1 MSDPGLQNHFPDHY
15 RNLGLSPLASVE
27 KVKTRYRELAKIFHP
42 DNRETGSSDL
52 FQKFA
57 HSYQILT
64 HPIRR
69 KEYDLQYLS
78 RHPEILFRFRSANEG
93 KNGSGE
99 VSHRPREIPASRI
112 LYAGQ
117 AVELARKGLLRA
129 GMRNRERKKYSGI
142 FYDIRIL
149 LTTEELNVPIF
160 AKIPLVVRVLC
171 PDCRGSNVF
180 CDSCGGKGTYKSFRN
195 LNLEA
200 EAGKLLPGKVYELDL
215 TGLKPDGFVHFKKN
229 RLKVKIE
236 LLEGDKK

>member
-1 MSDPGLQNHFPDHY
+1 MNDPGWKSNFPDHY
-15 RNLGLSPLASVE
+15 KNLGLSPLSPVE
-27 KVKTRYRELAKIFHP
+27 KVKSRYRELAKIFHP
-42 DNRETGSSDL
+42 DNQETGSSDL

-57 HSYQILT
+57 LSYQVLT
-64 HPIRR
+64 HPTRR

-78 RHPEILFRFRSANEG
+78 RHPEILFRFRSEKEARNAEQHSLS
-93 KNGSGE
+93 KTKQ
-99 VSHRPREIPASRI
+99 IPSSRI

-117 AVELARKGLLRA
+117 AVELAKKGLLRA

-149 LTTEELNVPIF
+149 LTREELNQRLS

-200 EAGKLLPGKVYELDL
+200 EAGKLLPGKIYELDL
-215 TGLKPDGFVHFKKN
+215 SGLKPDGFVHFKKN
-229 RLKVKIE
+229 HLKVKIE
-236 LLEGDKK
+236 LLEGEKK

>member
-1 MSDPGLQNHFPDHY
+1 MNDPGLQNHFPDHY
-15 RNLGLSPLASVE
+15 KNLGLSPLASVE
-27 KVKTRYRELAKIFHP
+27 RVKSRYRELAKIFHP

-57 HSYQILT
+57 VSYQILT
-64 HPIRR
+64 HPIKR

-78 RHPEILFRFRSANEG
+78 RHPEILFKFKSSLEG
-93 KNGSGE
+93 KNDPN
-99 VSHRPREIPASRI
+99 VPAPIRQIPSSRI

-117 AVELARKGLLRA
+117 AVEFAKRGLLRA
-129 GMRNRERKKYSGI
+129 GMRNKERKKYSGI
-142 FYDIRIL
+142 HYDIRIL
-149 LTTEELNVPIF
+149 LTNEELDSPLA

-200 EAGKLLPGKVYELDL
+200 EAGKLLPGKIYELDL
-215 TGLKPDGFVHFKKN
+215 SGLKPSGFVHFKKN
-229 RLKVKIE
+229 LLKVKIE
-236 LLEGDKK
+236 LIEGEKK

>member
-1 MSDPGLQNHFPDHY
+1 MNDPGSKNNFPDHY
-15 RNLGLSPLASVE
+15 KNLGLSPLASVE
-27 KVKTRYRELAKIFHP
+27 RVKSRYRELAKIFHP

-57 HSYQILT
+57 QSYQILT
-64 HPIRR
+64 HPTRR

-78 RHPEILFRFRSANEG
+78 RHPEILFKFKSAIEG
-93 KNGSGE
+93 KNDPHSP
-99 VSHRPREIPASRI
+99 VKVKQIPASRI

-117 AVELARKGLLRA
+117 AVELAKRGLLRA
-129 GMRNRERKKYSGI
+129 GMRNKERKKYSGI
-142 FYDIRIL
+142 YYDIRIL
-149 LTTEELNVPIF
+149 LTTEELNSPLS

-200 EAGKLLPGKVYELDL
+200 EAGKLLPGKIYELDL
-215 TGLKPDGFVHFKKN
+215 SGLKPEGFVHFKKN

-236 LLEGDKK
+236 LLDGGKK

>member
-1 MSDPGLQNHFPDHY
+1 MNDSGSKTDFPDHY
-15 RNLGLSPLASVE
+15 KNLGLSPLASIE
-27 KVKTRYRELAKIFHP
+27 RVKSRYRELAKIFHP
-42 DNRETGSSDL
+42 DNRETGSSHL
-52 FQKFA
+52 FQKFS

-78 RHPEILFRFRSANEG
+78 RHPEILFRFKSSPEG
-93 KNGSGE
+93 RNDLTKIK
-99 VSHRPREIPASRI
+99 RIPSTRI

-129 GMRNRERKKYSGI
+129 GMRNRDRRKYSGI
-142 FYDIRIL
+142 YYDIRIL
-149 LTTEELNVPIF
+149 LTPEELDFPLS

-215 TGLKPDGFVHFKKN
+215 AKLKPEGFVHFKKN

-236 LLEGDKK
+236 LLEGVKK

>member
-1 MSDPGLQNHFPDHY
+1 MNDPVSKTDFQDHY
-15 RNLGLSPLASVE
+15 KNLGLSPLASVE
-27 KVKTRYRELAKIFHP
+27 SVKSRYRELAKIFHP

-52 FQKFA
+52 FQKLA
-57 HSYQILT
+57 YSYQTLT
-64 HPIRR
+64 HPTLR

-78 RHPEILFRFRSANEG
+78 KHPEILFKFKSSLNARNEQNVELRI
-93 KNGSGE
+93 K
-99 VSHRPREIPASRI
+99 RIPSSRI

-117 AVELARKGLLRA
+117 AVELAKKGLLRA

-142 FYDIRIL
+142 HYDIRIL
-149 LTTEELNVPIF
+149 LTPEELNFPIS

-171 PDCRGSNVF
+171 PDCRGSNIF

-200 EAGKLLPGKVYELDL
+200 EAGKLLPGKIYELDL
-215 TGLKPDGFVHFKKN
+215 SGLKPEGFVHFKKN

-236 LLEGDKK
+236 LLEGGKK

>member
-1 MSDPGLQNHFPDHY
+1 MNDPRSTNDFPDHY
-15 RNLGLSPLASVE
+15 KNLGLSPLASVE
-27 KVKTRYRELAKIFHP
+27 RVKSRYRELAKIFHP

-64 HPIRR
+64 HPTRR

-78 RHPEILFRFRSANEG
+78 RHPEILLRFKSSLEERTEQLSST
-93 KNGSGE
+93 KTKQ
-99 VSHRPREIPASRI
+99 IPSSRI

-117 AVELARKGLLRA
+117 AVDLARKGLLRA

-142 FYDIRIL
+142 HYDIRIL
-149 LTTEELNVPIF
+149 LIPEELNFPLS

-171 PDCRGSNVF
+171 PDCKGSNLF

-195 LNLEA
+195 LNLEMG
-200 EAGKLLPGKVYELDL
+200 AGKLLPGKIYELDL
-215 TGLKPDGFVHFKKN
+215 SGLRLDGFVHFKKN

-236 LLEGDKK
+236 LLEGRKK

>member
-1 MSDPGLQNHFPDHY
+1 MNDPGWKTNFPDHY
-15 RNLGLSPLASVE
+15 KNLGLSPLSSVE
-27 KVKTRYRELAKIFHP
+27 KVKSRYRELAKIFHP
-42 DNRETGSSDL
+42 DNQETGSVDL

-57 HSYQILT
+57 LSYQILT
-64 HPIRR
+64 HPTRR

-78 RHPEILFRFRSANEG
+78 RHPEILFRFRSEKETKNEEHLSVF
-93 KNGSGE
+93 KTKQ
-99 VSHRPREIPASRI
+99 IPSSRI

-117 AVELARKGLLRA
+117 AVELAKRGLLRA

-149 LTTEELNVPIF
+149 LTPEELNF
-160 AKIPLVVRVLC
+160 RLSAKIPLVVRVLC

-200 EAGKLLPGKVYELDL
+200 EAGKLLPGKVYDLDL
-215 TGLKPDGFVHFKKN
+215 SGLKPDGFVHFKKN
-229 RLKVKIE
+229 HLKVKIE
-236 LLEGDKK
+236 LLEGEKK